1 MARVAVSAGL
11 ALAFVSTGEAFAFSA
26 PHALAQRRGAT
37 PQLRQATAAHVRPQ
51 QRGALHAQ
59 LRPED
64 EQMKSA
70 RPKFELGNA
79 WQDFVGAAREGWATG
94 ADARATASLPNVFLV
109 PVWIG
114 VAAMGLFLP
123 APQLLESM
131 FMGMNHG
138 LVTPSHTPKHA
149 HLTRQYVSHAC
160 EYCTRSERRV
170 SAVQSKLDRC
180 RCICTFMCINMV
192 LTKPYLL
199 DTTQV

>member
-1 MARVAVSAGL
+1 MARVTVSAGL
-11 ALAFVSTGEAFAFSA
+11 ALAFVSTGEAFAFIA

-94 ADARATASLPNVFLV
+94 ADARATASLPNVFLA

-138 LVTPSHTPKHA
+138 LVTPCVKCACLGICNSTSHTHASTVPVWSAGFRLSSPSSTAVNVYA
-149 HLTRQYVSHAC
+149 HLCVSI
-160 EYCTRSERRV
+160 R
-170 SAVQSKLDRC
+170 
-180 RCICTFMCINMV
+180 F
-192 LTKPYLL
+192 
-199 DTTQV
+199 